1 MQVLLT
7 VVECGSFTAAAQA
20 LDLPKSSV
28 SRRLTTLEER
38 LGIRLLHRT
47 TRSLRLTTAGEVYY
61 ETASRLLR
69 ELEELETTVGGF
81 SDQPRGVL
89 RLTCPAGFAA
99 ANAELFARFSRDNP
113 LVRLSIEETDRFVDL
128 VAEGFDLAF
137 RGGRA
142 PDASLSG
149 FQLLTSERV
158 LVASPEYVA
167 RKGQPEK
174 LKDLSEHDLLTLSTR
189 PKDTWI
195 LRSGKRQV
203 EQDLIAVLA
212 TNNLRTLQETVEHG
226 MGVALLPEVNAEPSI
241 QAGRLLRVLPEW
253 KAGASTLWA
262 VYPSNRGLASSL
274 RAFLDL
280 LKEWSFLCL

>member
-1 MQVLLT
+1 MQILVT
-7 VVECGSFTAAAQA
+7 VVECGSFTAAALT

-28 SRRLTTLEER
+28 SRRLTSLEER

-47 TRSLRLTTAGEVYY
+47 TRSLRLTTAGEMYY
-61 ETASRLLR
+61 ESASRLLR
-69 ELEELETTVGGF
+69 ELEELETAVAGF
-81 SDQPRGVL
+81 SEEPRGLL

-99 ANAELFARFSRDNP
+99 ANAGLFARFTRENP
-113 LVRLSIEETDRFVDL
+113 KVRLSIEETDRFVDL

-158 LVASPEYVA
+158 LVASPEYVE
-167 RKGQPEK
+167 RMGRPLK
-174 LKDLSEHDLLTLSTR
+174 LKDLTEHDLLTLSAR
-189 PKDTWI
+189 PKDTWA

-203 EQDLIAVLA
+203 EHELVAVLA
-212 TNNLRTLQETVEHG
+212 TNNLRTLQEAIEHG
-226 MGVALLPEVNAEPSI
+226 MGIGLLPLVNAGPAIED
-241 QAGRLLRVLPEW
+241 GRLVHILPEW
-253 KAGASTLWA
+253 TASAAAMWA
-262 VYPSNRGLASSL
+262 VYPGGRGLASSL